1 MISSQTE
8 EAGYSGT
15 SSFDNI
21 LLELLFVGGIVG
33 FILLITLLY
42 CCFKRVK
49 KFRECIN
56 KILSKIFCNTIIRY
70 SLEKSITIAIASMA
84 TVKIMN
90 FDNFS
95 EGFSTMYAFMMVFI
109 LLNLMFFY
117 PAFLNRNRKIL
128 RRSKFT
134 KKYGSLTLN
143 LKTKQFWPLMYH
155 FFFIARRILLAT
167 LIIFSTKYPWAQIYL
182 ITLIC
187 CI

>member
-84 TVKIMN
+84 TVKILN

-128 RRSKFT
+128 RRSRFT

-143 LKTKQFWPLMYH
+143 LRTKQFWPLMYH
-155 FFFIARRILLAT
+155 FFFIARRVLLAT
-167 LIIFSTKYPWAQIYL
+167 LIIFSTKYPWA
-182 ITLIC
+182 
-187 CI
+187 